1 MKKTTFRLLS
11 LFLVMFAMSQPSQAG
26 QLWDA
31 LQDFISQI
39 QKSNNYHSA
48 IVATPVGE
56 GKVYVRYIN
65 NDASAYTPKSY
76 DWEADSIVVS
86 TPNNGESTSGN
97 QKWRLYAQANSGY
110 KFVGWYKTD
119 ATCSGNPE
127 SAATPY
133 EVSVLSVHGNE
144 INNQNSPGIHHY
156 YAKFAPNTVSV
167 KVTSAGYATFCS
179 EYAVDFTNSGIEAF
193 TATLNG
199 TSLTLNAI
207 TQVPANT
214 GVILVAEGGK
224 TAEVPTV
231 VGSVTPV
238 TNNCLTGVNKDTT
251 LDPDDLI
258 LNVKN
263 GKPGFY
269 RAASNTTLRAHR
281 AYISKTYFAGEVK
294 DFTFDEEDATGI
306 ETIEN
311 AVEDGAIYNM
321 AGQRLNKMQKG
332 INIVNGKKI
341 LKK

>member
-1 MKKTTFRLLS
+1 MKKTTFRLLG

-26 QLWDA
+26 EFWDA
-31 LQDFISQI
+31 LSDFISQI
-39 QKSNNYHSA
+39 QKSGRYHSA

-56 GKVYVRYIN
+56 GKVY
-65 NDASAYTPKSY
+65 ASYGTTATPPSTS

-86 TPNNGESTSGN
+86 TPNNGEVEEGDQTW
-97 QKWRLYAQANSGY
+97 QLYAQANSGY

-133 EVSVLSVHGNE
+133 EVSVQSVLGNE

-167 KVTSAGYATFCS
+167 TVSSAGYATFCS
-179 EYAVDFTNSGIEAF
+179 EYAVDFTNSGIEVY
-193 TATLNG
+193 TATLSG

-224 TAEVPTV
+224 TVEVPTV

-238 TNNCLTGVNKDTT
+238 TENCLTGVNEQTT
-251 LDPDDLI
+251 LDADDLI

-269 RAASNTTLRAHR
+269 RAASNTKLKAHR
-281 AYISKTYFAGEVK
+281 AYIAKSYFAGEVK
-294 DFTFDEEDATGI
+294 DFTFDEDDATGI

>member
-1 MKKTTFRLLS
+1 M
-11 LFLVMFAMSQPSQAG
+11 
-26 QLWDA
+26 
-31 LQDFISQI
+31 
-39 QKSNNYHSA
+39 
-48 IVATPVGE
+48 GE